1 METRVAVAMG
11 LRSPAYEYA
20 LEWDG
25 VQGLRWGLV
34 VGKLAGCRSYPI
46 LRPT

>member
-1 METRVAVAMG
+1 METRAAVAMG

-25 VQGLRWGLV
+25 VQGFA
-34 VGKLAGCRSYPI
+34 VGAGCG
-46 LRPT
+46 